1 MRRKVNQW
9 LVLWMTGILVAGLL
23 PAHSIA
29 AETSEAKIGEMAQ
42 VDYGLDNPRVDH
54 GVTTWDCIYFG
65 NYWQEDTD
73 GDGNVDKND
82 DKTPI
87 KWRVLSVEG
96 DDAFLLAD
104 KNLDCQSYNS
114 QCWQITWENCT
125 MRSWLNG
132 YGAVEN
138 KVGMDY
144 SGNGFLDNAFTESER
159 QTIKT
164 TDVVNND
171 NPDYG
176 TAGGNDTVDQIY
188 LLSLDE
194 LTNPAYGF
202 ISSTGNTDTRQAVNT
217 AYTAGG
223 GEIGGSTQSE
233 GRADY
238 WWSRSPGKNSSA
250 ATLVHADGQISG
262 IYLVNYVQMVVRPV
276 LHLNL
281 ADSRES
287 WSSAGTVA
295 AGKSTATPMSTEKPT
310 DKPTPTPTPT
320 SVYTPTPTPV
330 LVSTQE
336 PTLTPTGTPVQ
347 TVAPTGK
354 PTAVPT
360 AATSAEPTP
369 DATLTPENKE
379 VNVPDDVSS
388 GHTGGK
394 GSSMAGGSDR
404 KENDF
409 PGNTIRT
416 EKKGST
422 SKKTSIPN
430 VAKIKKYKVRAKKRG
445 VVLTWK
451 KDSKISGYQ
460 IQVSTKKN
468 FKSAKKILIKK
479 GKKQYKISKLISGE
493 KYYVRIRAYQFYQT
507 PDGAKK
513 RAYGK
518 WTIKRIRIR

>member
-1 MRRKVNQW
+1 
-9 LVLWMTGILVAGLL
+9 
-23 PAHSIA
+23 
-29 AETSEAKIGEMAQ
+29 
-42 VDYGLDNPRVDH
+42 
-54 GVTTWDCIYFG
+54 
-65 NYWQEDTD
+65 
-73 GDGNVDKND
+73 
-82 DKTPI
+82 
-87 KWRVLSVEG
+87 
-96 DDAFLLAD
+96 
-104 KNLDCQSYNS
+104 
-114 QCWQITWENCT
+114 

-138 KVGMDY
+138 KVEMDY

-159 QTIKT
+159 QAIKT

-250 ATLVHADGQISG
+250 VTLVHTDGQISD

-295 AGKSTATPMSTEKPT
+295 VGKSTATPMPTEKPT
-310 DKPTPTPTPT
+310 EKPTPTPTPT
-320 SVYTPTPTPV
+320 PV
-330 LVSTQE
+330 LVPTQE
-336 PTLTPTGTPVQ
+336 PTLAPTQEPTLAPTGTPVQ
-347 TVAPTGK
+347 TVAPTGM

-369 DATLTPENKE
+369 EATLTPENKK

-388 GHTGGK
+388 GHTEG
-394 GSSMAGGSDR
+394 
-404 KENDF
+404 
-409 PGNTIRT
+409 
-416 EKKGST
+416 KGST

-430 VAKIKKYKVRAKKRG
+430 VAKVKKFKVRAKKRG

-460 IQVSTKKN
+460 IQVSMKKN
-468 FKSAKKILIKK
+468 FKGAKKILIKK
-479 GKKQYKISKLISGE
+479 GKKKYKISKLKSGK

-518 WTIKRIRIR
+518 WTIKRIRIP

>member
-1 MRRKVNQW
+1 MRSKVNQW

-29 AETSEAKIGEMAQ
+29 AEMSETKIGEMAQ
-42 VDYGLDNPRVDH
+42 VDYGLDNPRVDQ

-73 GDGNVDKND
+73 GDGNADKND

-96 DDAFLLAD
+96 DDAFLMAD

-159 QTIKT
+159 QAIKT

-250 ATLVHADGQISG
+250 ATLVHTDGQISD

-295 AGKSTATPMSTEKPT
+295 VGKSTATPMPTE
-310 DKPTPTPTPT
+310 KPTPTPTPT
-320 SVYTPTPTPV
+320 PV
-330 LVSTQE
+330 LVPTQE
-336 PTLTPTGTPVQ
+336 PTLAPTQEPTRTPTGTPVQ
-347 TVAPTGK
+347 TVAPTGM

-369 DATLTPENKE
+369 EATLTPENKK

-388 GHTGGK
+388 GHTEG
-394 GSSMAGGSDR
+394 
-404 KENDF
+404 
-409 PGNTIRT
+409 
-416 EKKGST
+416 KGST

-430 VAKIKKYKVRAKKRG
+430 VAKVKKFKVRAKKRG

-460 IQVSTKKN
+460 IQVSMKKN
-468 FKSAKKILIKK
+468 FKGAKKIFIKK
-479 GKKQYKISKLISGE
+479 GKKKYMISKLKTGK
-493 KYYVRIRAYQFYQT
+493 KYYVRIRAYQFYQAS
-507 PDGAKK
+507 DGVRK

-518 WTIKRIRIR
+518 WTIKRIRIP

>member
-1 MRRKVNQW
+1 MRSKVNQW
-9 LVLWMTGILVAGLL
+9 LVLWMTEILVAGLL

-29 AETSEAKIGEMAQ
+29 AEMSETKIGETAQ
-42 VDYGLDNPRVDH
+42 VDYGLDNPRVDQ

-73 GDGNVDKND
+73 GDGNADKND

-96 DDAFLLAD
+96 DDAFLMAD

-138 KVGMDY
+138 KVEMDY

-159 QTIKT
+159 QAIKT

-250 ATLVHADGQISG
+250 ATLVHTDGQISD

-295 AGKSTATPMSTEKPT
+295 VGKSTATPMPTE
-310 DKPTPTPTPT
+310 KPTPTPTPT
-320 SVYTPTPTPV
+320 PV
-330 LVSTQE
+330 LVPTQE
-336 PTLTPTGTPVQ
+336 PTLAPTQEPTLAPTGTPVQ
-347 TVAPTGK
+347 TVAPTGM

-360 AATSAEPTP
+360 AATLAEPTP
-369 DATLTPENKE
+369 EATLTPENKK

-388 GHTGGK
+388 GHTEG
-394 GSSMAGGSDR
+394 
-404 KENDF
+404 
-409 PGNTIRT
+409 
-416 EKKGST
+416 KGST

-430 VAKIKKYKVRAKKRG
+430 VAKVKKFKVRAKKRG

-468 FKSAKKILIKK
+468 FKGAKKIFIKK
-479 GKKQYKISKLISGE
+479 GKKKYKISKLKTGK
-493 KYYVRIRAYQFYQT
+493 KYYVRIRAYQFYQAS
-507 PDGAKK
+507 DGVRK

-518 WTIKRIRIR
+518 WTIKRIRIP